1 MQNEAGDQNSSS
13 SPTNRQV
20 DSSTAKKIE
29 QMTGEPT
36 RIASSVIGTTITA
49 GDTGGAR
56 SAVNKMSSKLENTM
70 KDFQNAT
77 SQQKFKILSEASRD
91 LAATATSMSSSMVTS
106 TFDSMAPKLNEGLH
120 QLYKSEYS
128 RVFEE
133 TLDPALAKKAAQAA
147 QVAKVPSIKGIE
159 NFIPCAMKNVT
170 DKLEGNIASLLA
182 PFLQNVSNF
191 TPCIADQ
198 FTSGVMNSI
207 IGSINEALAPLMG
220 DLGDIFPGDI
230 ASMLR
235 EKADGLFGIAQVVEC
250 DLPTAA
256 SELGSK
262 TNQWTVGK
270 GPKNVSMPISGLANK
285 LLGVANAAESLAEAA
300 AAPGGITSN
309 ILTKFANGDVALSIS
324 LTAIISILSI
334 ITVPLIVFTSADL
347 LGISFASENINI
359 TSTALKMAL
368 VVALPVLIGMIIR
381 NFAENFISSRTSL
394 INKIT
399 GFLFLIVFIAIW
411 IEERDN
417 IFNYLAQAGLVVL
430 NLNIVM
436 MAIAYFLAKKFA
448 SGIKQVKCISL
459 ECGLQNGTLA
469 VFVATEIS
477 NETVYMIPTAA
488 YALIMYITGF
498 IFIWI
503 LRKTT

>member
-1 MQNEAGDQNSSS
+1 MEIV
-13 SPTNRQV
+13 T
-20 DSSTAKKIE
+20 KIAPIALALIMLGLGLGLRK
-29 QMTGEPT
+29 QDFT
-36 RIASSVIGTTITA
+36 RVIKTP
-49 GDTGGAR
+49 
-56 SAVNKMSSKLENTM
+56 
-70 KDFQNAT
+70 KDFLLGLVSQLIILPIVAFILIKFLGT
-77 SQQKFKILSEASRD
+77 SPEI
-91 LAATATSMSSSMVTS
+91 
-106 TFDSMAPKLNEGLH
+106 
-120 QLYKSEYS
+120 
-128 RVFEE
+128 
-133 TLDPALAKKAAQAA
+133 AL
-147 QVAKVPSIKGIE
+147 
-159 NFIPCAMKNVT
+159 
-170 DKLEGNIASLLA
+170 
-182 PFLQNVSNF
+182 
-191 TPCIADQ
+191 
-198 FTSGVMNSI
+198 GVMI
-207 IGSINEALAPLMG
+207 I
-220 DLGDIFPGDI
+220 
-230 ASMLR
+230 
-235 EKADGLFGIAQVVEC
+235 
-250 DLPTAA
+250 
-256 SELGSK
+256 
-262 TNQWTVGK
+262 
-270 GPKNVSMPISGLANK
+270 
-285 LLGVANAAESLAEAA
+285 A

-334 ITVPLIVFTSADL
+334 ITVPLIVFNSADL
-347 LGISFASENINI
+347 IGISFESEDINI

-368 VVALPVLIGMIIR
+368 VVAVPVFIGMIIR
-381 NFAENFISSRTSL
+381 NFADNFISSRTSI

-477 NETVYMIPTAA
+477 NEVVYMIPTAA

-503 LRKTT
+503 LRKSL